1 MHELATRSQGGAN
14 REEKSVVEYA
24 GFLFLG
30 YQFSQVKKYT
40 TAVLL
45 GLEPK
50 SVLTV
55 LENIII
61 EFACSDEFE
70 LSLHNLR
77 LTAEMMK
84 TFEYKLMAY
93 LELYQKL
100 VLAAE
105 PKTADVE
112 EEAGATKNPAKLE
125 Y

>member
-14 REEKSVVEYA
+14 RGEKSVVEYVC
-24 GFLFLG
+24 FLFLG
-30 YQFSQVKKYT
+30 FQFSQVKKYT

-45 GLEPK
+45 GLEAK
-50 SVLTV
+50 SVLTA

-77 LTAEMMK
+77 LTSEMMK
-84 TFEYKLMAY
+84 TFEYKIMAY

-105 PKTADVE
+105 PKIAGVE
-112 EEAGATKNPAKLE
+112 EGAEADQNAAK
-125 Y
+125 

>member
-14 REEKSVVEYA
+14 RGEKSVVEYVC
-24 GFLFLG
+24 FLFLG
-30 YQFSQVKKYT
+30 FQFSQVKKYT

-45 GLEPK
+45 GLEAK
-50 SVLTV
+50 SVLTA

-77 LTAEMMK
+77 LTSEMMK
-84 TFEYKLMAY
+84 TFEYKIMAY

-105 PKTADVE
+105 PKIAGVE
-112 EEAGATKNPAKLE
+112 ERAEADQNAAK
-125 Y
+125 

>member
-14 REEKSVVEYA
+14 RGEKSVVEYVC
-24 GFLFLG
+24 FLFLG

-40 TAVLL
+40 TAVLSS
-45 GLEPK
+45 LEAK
-50 SVLTV
+50 SVLTA
-55 LENIII
+55 LESIII

-77 LTAEMMK
+77 LTSEMMK

-105 PKTADVE
+105 PKL
-112 EEAGATKNPAKLE
+112 AGAEEGAEPDQNAAK
-125 Y
+125 

>member
-14 REEKSVVEYA
+14 RGEKSVVEYVC
-24 GFLFLG
+24 FLFLG
-30 YQFSQVKKYT
+30 FQFSQVKKYT

-45 GLEPK
+45 GLEAK
-50 SVLTV
+50 SVLTA

-77 LTAEMMK
+77 LGTEMMK
-84 TFEYKLMAY
+84 TFEYKIMAY

-105 PKTADVE
+105 PKIAGVE
-112 EEAGATKNPAKLE
+112 EGAEADQNAAK
-125 Y
+125 